1 MKVELGHRVKVHY
14 VGRLNDGTEFDN
26 SYVRGEPIEFEAGS
40 GQMIIGFERAV
51 MGMEV
56 GETKNH
62 VTIPC
67 HQGYGDRNENAIQ
80 EVPRAAFRPDFE
92 FETGGVI
99 QGNGPHGP
107 FIATIREYSDQS
119 VFLDMNHPLAGEILF
134 FDINVISIENP
145 TESVDEEEEPVLA
158 EWSKSMKK
166 AELLEVAKTRGL
178 GVNTRSTKA
187 QIIQA
192 LEA

>member
-1 MKVELGHRVKVHY
+1 MKVQLGHIVKAHY
-14 VGRLNDGTEFDN
+14 VGILNDGTEFDN
-26 SYVRGEPIEFEAGS
+26 SYVRGEPIEFEVGA

-51 MGMEV
+51 MNMEV
-56 GETKNH
+56 GETKKH

-92 FETGGVI
+92 FEAGGVI

-107 FIATIREYSDQS
+107 FIATIREFNDES

-134 FDINVISIENP
+134 FDIEIISIHDP
-145 TESVDEEEEPVLA
+145 TAVEEEPVLA
-158 EWSKSMKK
+158 EWNKSMKK

-187 QIIQA
+187 QIIEA